1 MEVDMKKL
9 ALIVTFCATF
19 LIGLNAEISAG
30 GFLGFNANDFY
41 GESSVDDDLNPSLD
55 LNLGV
60 LGQAELIKGLVAQ
73 PELLYITKGVNQ
85 EADLTD
91 EYGNNLD
98 TVNFRSHLSYL
109 QAGMLGKFS
118 LEISGMELQ
127 PCAGLYLAYLLK
139 AKTTADNDLFD
150 PYEWTKSCNRTDL
163 GLTLGGDVIMARNFF
178 GGVRCDI
185 GLSNLY
191 KSDAAADHKNLSIRF
206 HVGYLLRDIKL

>member
-1 MEVDMKKL
+1 MKKL
-9 ALIVTFCATF
+9 VLTVAFCAAI

-30 GFLGFNANDFY
+30 GFLGFNANDLY
-41 GESSVDDDLNPSLD
+41 GDTSLEDELNASLD

-60 LGQAELIKGLVAQ
+60 LGQVELLQGLVAQ

-85 EADLTD
+85 ELDLTD
-91 EYGNNLD
+91 QYGNILD

-127 PCAGLYLAYLLK
+127 PCAGLYLASLLK
-139 AKTTADNDLFD
+139 AKTTADDDLYE
-150 PYEWTKSCNRTDL
+150 PYEWTEYCNRTDL
-163 GLTLGGDVIMARNFF
+163 GVTLGGDVIMARNFF

-185 GLSNLY
+185 GLNNLY
-191 KSDAAADHKNLSIRF
+191 KSDASPDYKNLSIRF